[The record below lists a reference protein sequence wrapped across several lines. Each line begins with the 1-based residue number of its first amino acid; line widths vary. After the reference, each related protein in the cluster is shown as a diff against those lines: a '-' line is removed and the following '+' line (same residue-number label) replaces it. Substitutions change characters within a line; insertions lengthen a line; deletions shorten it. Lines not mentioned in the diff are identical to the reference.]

1 MIDVLFGNHD
11 FTDTPPVETKAYLD
25 AARELD
31 RVYQSALR
39 WRMMSGYLGYLA
51 ERRHQDVRGWY
62 FLSRLESR
70 AEKLRGF
77 SQLGHDEQEKL
88 RGWLVSLCY
97 NSDDSD
103 SIEACAASV
112 DSVIRGG
119 RDLEA
124 YYQEKAPAAAEI
136 FASYFAIPD
145 GVARSEAS
153 FENGPQPRLVVPFT
167 DPARDDVRHFL
178 QDNIQ
183 DEWRFQAWHLELPF
197 ATRAG
202 LAHVEFKPGVTP
214 HVNRVGG
221 EIGRAH
227 V

>member
-1 MIDVLFGNHD
+1 MLFRSDVLFGNHD

-88 RGWLVSLCY
+88 RGWLAEPGAGMARTTPPPATSFAP
-97 NSDDSD
+97 STSRPM
-103 SIEACAASV
+103 ACSMAAS
-112 DSVIRGG
+112 G
-119 RDLEA
+119 
-124 YYQEKAPAAAEI
+124 
-136 FASYFAIPD
+136 
-145 GVARSEAS
+145 
-153 FENGPQPRLVVPFT
+153 T
-167 DPARDDVRHFL
+167 
-178 QDNIQ
+178 
-183 DEWRFQAWHLELPF
+183 
-197 ATRAG
+197 TRT
-202 LAHVEFKPGVTP
+202 L
-214 HVNRVGG
+214 
-221 EIGRAH
+221 
-227 V
+227 